1 MRRGHTETPARHRPP
16 DRFAWIGVP
25 VRITLGGDRLTDF
38 QGQIIGF
45 DRSWVK
51 VRFGAK
57 RPRLS
62 EGTGVR
68 LQFGPSGRQAMLP
81 LQGIVWRVD
90 PDGDI
95 TVLLSLS
102 TPEFQRLKKL
112 AEPIKLPPPE
122 VGAHSPPAPPHPPP
136 AEGAPTPS
144 PGAPEESMEASGEPA
159 DRSPSLAAEVAAETV
174 GASAE
179 RASSPSLPDE
189 GPKAA
194 PVEPL
199 RESPPP
205 APDYKAAAR
214 SFLEGL
220 RAQPV
225 SLSLWCAL
233 GATMYQLGKK
243 KAAAEILQH
252 VVRQGRLDSPE
263 VRLARSV
270 LGRIGAVAE
279 ERAEERHRAEPGAVP
294 RTRAERVELPPA
306 RPAADP
312 APRTETNLVEVRRK
326 PSGRPAM
333 SQDEF
338 GYFEAAPQ
346 SRQSELPTA
355 PPQPAP
361 PQPAPSQPAPS
372 QPRARRASPAEAA
385 ENRAKP
391 PAQAPQGGKRVA
403 GAARRGRSS
412 TDPAAQA
419 ALLAKQGNFAEA
431 ARLYAEALQATPENA
446 TLWYALGVTL
456 RHLNKPQEAAEALQ
470 RVIQHGEPESLVRL
484 ARLWLERGGVG
495 GPDRDGP

>member
-1 MRRGHTETPARHRPP
+1 MRRGHTETPTPRNRPP

-57 RPRLS
+57 KPPLP
-62 EGTGVR
+62 EGTGVG
-68 LQFGPSGRQAMLP
+68 LQFGPTGRQATLP

-90 PDGDI
+90 SDGDM

-112 AEPIKLPPPE
+112 AEPIKPPPPE
-122 VGAHSPPAPPHPPP
+122 VGTHSPPAPPPPSP
-136 AEGAPTPS
+136 AERAPTPS
-144 PGAPEESMEASGEPA
+144 PRAPEESMEASGEPA
-159 DRSPSLAAEVAAETV
+159 DPSPSLAAEVAAETV
-174 GASAE
+174 RASAE
-179 RASSPSLPDE
+179 RAGPPSLPDE

-194 PVEPL
+194 PVEPPP
-199 RESPPP
+199 ESPPP

-220 RAQPV
+220 LAQPV

-233 GATMYQLGKK
+233 GSTMYQLGKK

-252 VVRQGRLDSPE
+252 VVHHGRPDSPE
-263 VRLARSV
+263 VRLACSV
-270 LGRIGAVAE
+270 LGRMGAVDE
-279 ERAEERHRAEPGAVP
+279 ERAEERHRAEPGAVS
-294 RTRAERVELPPA
+294 RTRAEKVELPPA

-312 APRTETNLVEVRRK
+312 APRTETHPVEVRRK
-326 PSGRPAM
+326 LSGLPAM

-355 PPQPAP
+355 PPQP
-361 PQPAPSQPAPS
+361 
-372 QPRARRASPAEAA
+372 RARRASPAEAA
-385 ENRAKP
+385 ESRAKP
-391 PAQAPQGGKRVA
+391 PPRPPQGGGRVA

-412 TDPAAQA
+412 PDPAAQA
-419 ALLAKQGNFAEA
+419 ALLAAQGNYAEA
-431 ARLYAEALQATPENA
+431 ATFYAKAVQATPDNA
-446 TLWYALGVTL
+446 SLWYALGVTL
-456 RHLNKPQEAAEALQ
+456 RHLNKPREAAEALQ
-470 RVIQHGEPESLVRL
+470 RVIRHGEPESLVRL
-484 ARLWLERGGVG
+484 ARLWLQRGGVG
-495 GPDRDGP
+495 GPDRDDP